1 MSAESL
7 AVSSIPSRVLSLLPA
22 AMALELT
29 GTHGLRLLELLMLKK
44 DRSKQ
49 RKAAQA
55 FLSHTMLSYYNLCPS
70 SPSTGFLTNITHF
83 VYRTGFIH
91 SNPIHPGKWTPTT
104 DKENPPLPMRRRKKK
119 KTLHVSGSGQLS
131 QYKALC
137 QERGARA
144 EISASGKQQTH
155 FQAAAAA
162 NKEGGA

>member
-44 DRSKQ
+44 DPSKE
-49 RKAAQA
+49 RKAAQP
-55 FLSHTMLSYYNLCPS
+55 FSLTQYSLIYSLCPS

-83 VYRTGFIH
+83 IYRTGFIH
-91 SNPIHPGKWTPTT
+91 SNPINPGKWTPTT
-104 DKENPPLPMRRRKKK
+104 DKENPPLLMRRTKRKA
-119 KTLHVSGSGQLS
+119 LHVSDCGQLS

-137 QERGARA
+137 QE
-144 EISASGKQQTH
+144 K
-155 FQAAAAA
+155 
-162 NKEGGA
+162 GG